1 MFGFSWPEIWGVV
14 TGAWCVWLTARQSLW
29 NFPIG
34 IVNNVLFGILFF
46 QSRLYGDTSLQVVYL
61 ILGVFG
67 WAMWVAGKR
76 GEAALPVTR
85 ISEIE
90 IVGVALFLLISVP
103 LMMRFLHLAGGAVPL
118 WDALTTTLSLAA
130 QYLLS
135 RKRLENWWV
144 WIAADL
150 IYVPLY
156 IHRELYLT
164 SALYG
169 LFLILCCIGLRD
181 WRRSM
186 APTTAATAPTTAAT
200 APDTA
205 IAHP

>member
-14 TGAWCVWLTARQSLW
+14 TGAWCVWLVARQSLW

-34 IVNNVLFGILFF
+34 IVNNVFFGILFF
-46 QSRLYGDTSLQVVYL
+46 QSRLYGDMSLQGVYL
-61 ILGVFG
+61 VLGAMG
-67 WAMWVAGKR
+67 WALWVWGKG
-76 GEAALPVTR
+76 GEAALPVTHIR
-85 ISEIE
+85 PLE
-90 IVGVALFLLISVP
+90 IVGCALFLLISTP
-103 LMMRFLHLAGGAVPL
+103 LMMRFLHLAGGAVPF
-118 WDALTTTLSLAA
+118 WDALTTALSLVA

-144 WIAADL
+144 WICADL

-169 LFLILCCIGLRD
+169 LFLILCAIGLRD

-186 APTTAATAPTTAAT
+186 ALKTAVPATS
-200 APDTA
+200 
-205 IAHP
+205 

>member
-1 MFGFSWPEIWGVV
+1 M
-14 TGAWCVWLTARQSLW
+14 WLVARQSLW

-34 IVNNVLFGILFF
+34 IVNNLFFGVLFF
-46 QSRLYGDTSLQVVYL
+46 QSRLYGDMSLQGVYL
-61 ILGVFG
+61 VLGALG
-67 WAMWVAGKR
+67 WAFWVWGKR
-76 GEAALPVTR
+76 GEAALPVTHIR
-85 ISEIE
+85 PIE
-90 IVGVALFLLISVP
+90 IIGCVLFLAISTP
-103 LMMRFLHLAGGAVPL
+103 LMMQFLHLAGGAVPF
-118 WDALTTTLSLAA
+118 WDALTTALSLCA

-144 WIAADL
+144 WIVADL

-169 LFLILCCIGLRD
+169 LFLILCGIGLRD
-181 WRRSM
+181 WRASIS
-186 APTTAATAPTTAAT
+186 PPTAATAPV
-200 APDTA
+200 AP

>member
-1 MFGFSWPEIWGVV
+1 MFGFTWPEIWGVI

-34 IVNNVLFGILFF
+34 ILNNVFFGILFF
-46 QSRLYGDTSLQVVYL
+46 QSRLYGDTSLQGVYL
-61 ILGVFG
+61 VLGVFG
-67 WAMWVAGKR
+67 WAFWLLGKR

-85 ISEIE
+85 ITLIE
-90 IVGVALFLLISVP
+90 VVGIALFLLISVP
-103 LMMRFLHLAGGAVPL
+103 LMTRFLHLSGGAVPF
-118 WDALTTTLSLAA
+118 WDALTTALSLAA

-135 RKRLENWWV
+135 RKRLENWWI
-144 WIAADL
+144 WIASDL

-169 LFLILCCIGLRD
+169 LFLILCGVGFVE
-181 WRRSM
+181 WRKSM
-186 APTTAATAPTTAAT
+186 RAPTAATPPVPFAPI
-200 APDTA
+200 AP

>member
-1 MFGFSWPEIWGVV
+1 M

-34 IVNNVLFGILFF
+34 IVNNVFFGVLFF
-46 QSRLYGDTSLQVVYL
+46 QSRLYGDMSLQGVYL
-61 ILGVFG
+61 VLGALG
-67 WAMWVAGKR
+67 WTLWIWGKR

-85 ISEIE
+85 INPIE
-90 IVGVALFLLISVP
+90 IAGIALFLLISVP
-103 LMMRFLHLAGGAVPL
+103 LMMRFLHLAGGAVPF
-118 WDALTTTLSLAA
+118 WDALTTALSLCA

-135 RKRLENWWV
+135 RKRLENWWI
-144 WIAADL
+144 WILADL

-181 WRRSM
+181 WRKSM
-186 APTTAATAPTTAAT
+186 ARPTVATAPAS
-200 APDTA
+200 P
-205 IAHP
+205 IAHS

>member
-1 MFGFSWPEIWGVV
+1 MFGFTWPEIWGVI

-34 IVNNVLFGILFF
+34 IVNNLFF
-46 QSRLYGDTSLQVVYL
+46 GALFFHSRLYGDMSLQGVYL
-61 ILGVFG
+61 ILGALG
-67 WAMWVAGKR
+67 WALWLTGKR

-85 ISEIE
+85 TNRFEIF
-90 IVGVALFLLISVP
+90 GCALFLLVSVP
-103 LMMRFLHLAGGAVPL
+103 LMMRFLHLAGGAVPF
-118 WDALTTTLSLAA
+118 WDALTTALSLVA

-135 RKRLENWWV
+135 RKRWENWWV

-164 SALYG
+164 AALYG
-169 LFLILCCIGLRD
+169 LFLLLCGIGLRD
-181 WRRSM
+181 WRASM
-186 APTTAATAPTTAAT
+186 KPSTAATSPDPIAP
-200 APDTA
+200 

>member
-34 IVNNVLFGILFF
+34 IVNNVFFGVLFF
-46 QSRLYGDTSLQVVYL
+46 QSRLYGDMSLQGVYL
-61 ILGVFG
+61 VLGVFG
-67 WAMWVAGKR
+67 WAMWILGKR
-76 GEAALPVTR
+76 GEATLPATHINRTEV
-85 ISEIE
+85 IA
-90 IVGVALFLLISVP
+90 VGLFMLISTP
-103 LMMRFLHLAGGAVPL
+103 LMMRFLHLAGGAVPF
-118 WDALTTTLSLAA
+118 WDALTTALSLAA

-144 WIAADL
+144 WIGADL

-169 LFLILCCIGLRD
+169 IFLMLCCIGLRD
-181 WRRSM
+181 WRASM
-186 APTTAATAPTTAAT
+186 RPRAAVATPSAP
-200 APDTA
+200 

>member
-34 IVNNVLFGILFF
+34 IVNNIFFGILFF

-61 ILGVFG
+61 VLGVFG
-67 WAMWVAGKR
+67 WALWIGGKR

-85 ISEIE
+85 ASRFDVIAC
-90 IVGVALFLLISVP
+90 ALFLLISVP

-118 WDALTTTLSLAA
+118 WDALTTALSLAA

-135 RKRLENWWV
+135 RKRLENWWI
-144 WIAADL
+144 WILADL

-156 IHRELYLT
+156 IHRGLYLT

-169 LFLILCCIGLRD
+169 LFLILCLIGLRD
-181 WRRSM
+181 WRKSM
-186 APTTAATAPTTAAT
+186 APATAATAPV
-200 APDTA
+200 AP

>member
-1 MFGFSWPEIWGVV
+1 MFGFTWPEIWGVI

-34 IVNNVLFGILFF
+34 IVNNIFFGVLFF

-67 WAMWVAGKR
+67 WIMWVAGKR

-85 ISEIE
+85 ASRFDVWIC
-90 IVGVALFLLISVP
+90 ALFLLVSVP

-118 WDALTTTLSLAA
+118 WDALTTALSLCA

-135 RKRLENWWV
+135 RKRLENWWI
-144 WIAADL
+144 WIVADL

-169 LFLILCCIGLRD
+169 LFLILCLIGLRD
-181 WRRSM
+181 WRASM
-186 APTTAATAPTTAAT
+186 PSATADT
-200 APDTA
+200 APVA
-205 IAHP
+205 PIAHP

>member
-1 MFGFSWPEIWGVV
+1 MFGFTWPEIWGVI

-34 IVNNVLFGILFF
+34 IVNNVLFGVLFF
-46 QSRLYGDTSLQVVYL
+46 QSRLYGDTGLQVVYL
-61 ILGVFG
+61 VLGVFG
-67 WAMWVAGKR
+67 WALWVGGKR

-85 ISEIE
+85 ASRFD
-90 IVGVALFLLISVP
+90 VTVCALFLLFSVP

-118 WDALTTTLSLAA
+118 WDAMTTALSLAA

-135 RKRLENWWV
+135 RKRLENWWI
-144 WIAADL
+144 WILADL

-156 IHRELYLT
+156 LHRGLYLT

-169 LFLILCCIGLRD
+169 FFLILCLIGLRD
-181 WRRSM
+181 WRKSM
-186 APTTAATAPTTAAT
+186 SSAAAAT
-200 APDTA
+200 APDA
-205 IAHP
+205 PIAHP

>member
-1 MFGFSWPEIWGVV
+1 MFGFSWPEIWGVI

-34 IVNNVLFGILFF
+34 IANNIFFGILFF
-46 QSRLYGDTSLQVVYL
+46 QSRLYGDTSLQGVYL

-67 WAMWVAGKR
+67 WIMWVAGKR

-85 ISEIE
+85 IRRLEIF
-90 IVGVALFLLISVP
+90 GCALFLLISVP
-103 LMMRFLHLAGGAVPL
+103 LMMRFLHLAGGAVPF
-118 WDALTTTLSLAA
+118 WDALTTALSLCA

-144 WIAADL
+144 WMGADL

-156 IHRELYLT
+156 IERELYLT
-164 SALYG
+164 AALYA
-169 LFLILCCIGLRD
+169 LFLILCLIGLRD
-181 WRRSM
+181 WRKSM
-186 APTTAATAPTTAAT
+186 APATAATPGGNSVASE
-200 APDTA
+200 
-205 IAHP
+205 